1 MEAFA
6 IPVGALLGSMV
17 LFGLFVAVLGK
28 NPLEVYALMY
38 QGAFGSSFAWQNS
51 LVRAAPLILTA
62 LCVAMPAQA
71 GLMIIG
77 GEGAL
82 VLGGLAAAV
91 AGHLLG
97 GMPPIVVKIAMA
109 GFAVLVGGLWVS
121 LAGRAGPIRGG
132 EETAFQPLVAPHPIR
147 LVNHVREGLAARSGP
162 RHN

>member
-1 MEAFA
+1 MDW
-6 IPVGALLGSMV
+6 
-17 LFGLFVAVLGK
+17 
-28 NPLEVYALMY
+28 
-38 QGAFGSSFAWQNS
+38 GAFGSSFSCQNS
-51 LVRAAPLILTA
+51 VVRAAPLILTG

-109 GFAVLVGGLWVS
+109 GFAMLVGGLWIS
-121 LAGRAGPIRGG
+121 LAGGLRPYPGVN
-132 EETAFQPLVAPHPIR
+132 ETIFMLLLTYISIPPFNHFFER
-147 LVNHVREGLAARSGP
+147 LLGDPGR
-162 RHN
+162 

>member
-97 GMPPIVVKIAMA
+97 GMPPIAVKIAMA
-109 GFAVLVGGLWVS
+109 GFAMLVGGLWIS
-121 LAGRAGPIRGG
+121 LAGGLHR
-132 EETAFQPLVAPHPIR
+132 ETRPLDLHHA
-147 LVNHVREGLAARSGP
+147 P
-162 RHN
+162 RHATQQLPGPSEEPTASPPA

>member
-1 MEAFA
+1 MDW
-6 IPVGALLGSMV
+6 
-17 LFGLFVAVLGK
+17 
-28 NPLEVYALMY
+28 
-38 QGAFGSSFAWQNS
+38 GAFGSSFSCQNS
-51 LVRAAPLILTA
+51 VVRAAPLILTG

-109 GFAVLVGGLWVS
+109 GFAMLVGGLWIS
-121 LAGRAGPIRGG
+121 LAGGLRQYRGVKETNSSLLLTYIAVALFNHFLAGLVRGPG
-132 EETAFQPLVAPHPIR
+132 SLHQPV
-147 LVNHVREGLAARSGP
+147 
-162 RHN
+162 